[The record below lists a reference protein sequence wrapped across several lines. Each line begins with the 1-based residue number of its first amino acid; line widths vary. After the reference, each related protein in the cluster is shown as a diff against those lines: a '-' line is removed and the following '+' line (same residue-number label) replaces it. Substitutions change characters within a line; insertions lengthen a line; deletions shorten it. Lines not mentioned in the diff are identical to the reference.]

1 MFLAIQDALNWIIP
15 IALGL
20 FIGYLIATRKKTS
33 GDDIVMLEAEDF
45 RANMRKGQLIDIR
58 PEDDFK
64 LNKINGSRSFP
75 KRSITQ
81 NLFKL
86 RADQAVFLYSNSDSG
101 QIKSVAKKLVKKGY
115 KPVYVLK
122 GGLPSWPFATKK

>member
-1 MFLAIQDALNWIIP
+1 MFLAITDALNWIIP

-33 GDDIVMLEAEDF
+33 SDDIVYLEAEDF

-58 PEDDFK
+58 LEDDYK
-64 LNKINGSRSFP
+64 SNKINGSRSFP
-75 KRSITQ
+75 KKSITQ

-86 RADQAVFLYSNSDSG
+86 RADQAVFLYDNSESG
-101 QIKSVAKKLVKKGY
+101 KIKAVANKLVKKGY
-115 KPVYVLK
+115 KPVYILK
-122 GGLPSWPFATKK
+122 GGLISWPFTTKK

>member
-20 FIGYLIATRKKTS
+20 FIGYLIATRKKAS

-58 PEDDFK
+58 SKEDYK
-64 LNKINGSRSFP
+64 VKKINGSRNFP
-75 KRSITQ
+75 KKAITQ
-81 NLFKL
+81 DLFKI
-86 RADQAVFLYSNSDSG
+86 RADQAVFLYGNLDSG
-101 QIKSVAKKLVKKGY
+101 QIKSVANKLVKKGF
-115 KPVYVLK
+115 KPIYILK
-122 GGLPSWPFATKK
+122 GGLPNWPFTTKK